1 MMKPKLLH
9 QLNKIVNHQ
18 LHLTIKREDEN
29 DMAIVY

>member
-1 MMKPKLLH
+1 MKPKLLY

-18 LHLTIKREDEN
+18 LHLKWEDEN